1 MRGFRF
7 LSEDEFK
14 NSRLFKYCPKNA
26 KVTDFA
32 ILTGASLFDEDKR
45 IGYWWLRDIVDINN
59 IKEALYVGGTGDV
72 GNFRYSFSRIG
83 ARPVVDYSVISSHSI
98 MLEELDFGLFEVE
111 CGEYPKRVVD
121 DDLSDILEYSRS
133 LGNLKRCNNCFT
145 IIDHKSHM
153 HNLKPVKS
161 DVYEYRGKKYIRMM
175 RQGDR
180 ADVLSNG
187 KRAIGR
193 KPFWLTV
200 EPIVWIVDEKNNI
213 AMTRDIVFGG
223 VHFDVGKKNGNY
235 SFFVNRSD
243 DAHYAEDFENTF
255 IKRYM
260 DSYFANEILPKGALN
275 INSGLAE
282 EFEEEERK
290 RLKSYNPYEFDLGG
304 VSEEDIIKGAI
315 ESDISV
321 FLHGKSGD
329 GKSDRVKTLDP
340 DCEIIYMRNAT
351 PESLNGKSVYNAST
365 GEMIDVPPTWY
376 KKVLE
381 KCSNEP
387 NKIHIVFF
395 DELTNALPSM
405 QGMAFNII
413 LDKEING
420 KWKLPKNARIV
431 AAGNDLDDSLAANKM
446 AEPLFSRFAHV
457 YIRTEVDDW
466 VKWAMDE
473 DDSQR
478 LDYVESKE
486 EGIHPA
492 IISYIEYWN
501 NKGYN
506 VLREPYNGEE
516 PNADPRKWEMAS
528 KVLYKT
534 NKPQMLRAL
543 LGKRAT
549 NEFII
554 YVSYKRET
562 INYNDSYFS
571 YKDKQEDVKTVK
583 RLSL

>member
-1 MRGFRF
+1 MEGFRF

-14 NSRLFKYCPKNA
+14 STRLFKYCPKTA

-32 ILTGASLFDEDKR
+32 ILTGAFLFDEDKR

-59 IKEALYVGGTGDV
+59 IKEALYVDGRGNVD
-72 GNFRYSFSRIG
+72 NFRYSFSRVG

-98 MLEELDFGLFEVE
+98 MLEELDLGLFEIE

-121 DDLSDILEYSRS
+121 DDLSNILEYSRS
-133 LGNLKRCNNCFT
+133 LGNLKKCNNCFT

-161 DVYEYRGKKYIRMM
+161 NVYEYRGKKYIRMM

-187 KRAIGR
+187 KRAVGQ

-223 VHFDVGKKNGNY
+223 VRFDVGKKNEDY
-235 SFFVNRSD
+235 SFLYGV
-243 DAHYAEDFENTF
+243 AHYAEDFENTF

-275 INSGLAE
+275 IDSGLAE
-282 EFEEEERK
+282 EFEEKERK
-290 RLKSYNPYEFDLGG
+290 RLKSYNPYEFDLSK
-304 VSEEDIIKGAI
+304 VSEEDIIKGSI
-315 ESDISV
+315 ESNISV

-329 GKSDRVKTLDP
+329 GKSDRVKKLDP
-340 DCEIIYMRNAT
+340 DSEVIYMRNAT
-351 PESLNGKSVYNAST
+351 PDSLNGKSVYDAST
-365 GEMIDVPPTWY
+365 GSMIDVPPTWY
-376 KKVLE
+376 KNVVD
-381 KCSNEP
+381 KCNSEP
-387 NKIHIVFF
+387 DKIHLVFF
-395 DELTNALPSM
+395 DELTNALPSI

-431 AAGNDLDDSLAANKM
+431 AAGNDLEDSLAANKM
-446 AEPLFSRFAHV
+446 AEPLFNRFAHV
-457 YIRTEVDDW
+457 FINTKVEDW
-466 VKWAMDE
+466 LKWAMNDSE
-473 DDSQR
+473 DSQR
-478 LDYVESKE
+478 LDYE
-486 EGIHPA
+486 ETEEKSIHPA

-501 NKGYN
+501 DKGYN

-516 PNADPRKWEMAS
+516 PNPDPRKWEMAS
-528 KVLYKT
+528 RVLYKT
-534 NKPQMLRAL
+534 NKPEMLRAL
-543 LGKRAT
+543 VGKRAT
-549 NEFII
+549 NGFVN
-554 YVSYKRET
+554 YVSYDRNESK
-562 INYNDSYFS
+562 
-571 YKDKQEDVKTVK
+571 EDNSKI
-583 RLSL
+583 LSK